1 MAVLNVNGPFP
12 EIVRLSVALSCR
24 TRPLLPLVKPETVPP
39 IVKGPVLEPG
49 PGFEPEP
56 DLLKLQPTRSAE
68 VINTSIAREKGFMMG
83 FMIDCRLLQ
92 SVAKSR
98 LYNDAKHSLYRAAV
112 KSLNTAPDSLTG
124 WVEGGMA

>member
-56 DLLKLQPTRSAE
+56 DFLKLQPTRSAE

-83 FMIDCRLLQ
+83 LMIDCRLLQ

-98 LYNDAKHSLYRAAV
+98 LHNDAKHSLY
-112 KSLNTAPDSLTG
+112 
-124 WVEGGMA
+124 